1 MRLTCGFDGTF
12 SGTTEILRDIPRR
25 CIMLIARDSD
35 LLCILVVAGSDG
47 IAYDVSA
54 RLRWADSG
62 HLDGSFYFRS
72 SQITER
78 ESLSF
83 AIFRYDN
90 ELVCILFKC
99 LLCSLE
105 LQKASGAKEGKLYAP
120 PFLPLHPSSRNASAQ
135 M

>member
-1 MRLTCGFDGTF
+1 M
-12 SGTTEILRDIPRR
+12 TEISRDIPRR

-54 RLRWADSG
+54 RLDNG
-62 HLDGSFYFRS
+62 HLDGLFYFRS
-72 SQITER
+72 SQIAER

-83 AIFRYDN
+83 AVFRYDN

-105 LQKASGAKEGKLYAP
+105 LQKASGAKGGKLYAP
-120 PFLPLHPSSRNASAQ
+120 PFLSSTPLCAMPRLRCDIKCSPLFNRSA
-135 M
+135 